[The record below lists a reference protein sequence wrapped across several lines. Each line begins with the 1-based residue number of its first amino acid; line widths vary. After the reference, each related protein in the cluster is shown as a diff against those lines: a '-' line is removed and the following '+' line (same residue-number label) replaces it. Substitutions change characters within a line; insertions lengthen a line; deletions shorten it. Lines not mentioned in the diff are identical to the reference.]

1 MRQRPRSPREQ
12 IVDRWLLV
20 RYLIIGVYV
29 GIATVGAFGWWFMSY
44 PGGPQMT
51 WAELTSASRCIG
63 DACESFKDRRPS
75 TMAMSTLVLIEMF
88 NALNSLSEN
97 KSLLSHPA
105 DDECLVAR
113 LHRHQHVAPFRHH
126 VRPILRED
134 VHHHRAQFEEW
145 RAVFWFSIPVI
156 FIDEVLKYV
165 TRAHRASINLWLKRG
180 ARGDILPRSR
190 TAKGS

>member
-1 MRQRPRSPREQ
+1 
-12 IVDRWLLV
+12 
-20 RYLIIGVYV
+20 
-29 GIATVGAFGWWFMSY
+29 
-44 PGGPQMT
+44 
-51 WAELTSASRCIG
+51 
-63 DACESFKDRRPS
+63 
-75 TMAMSTLVLIEMF
+75 MSTLVLIEMF

-97 KSLLSHPA
+97 KSLLSHPPTTNVWL
-105 DDECLVAR
+105 LVSIVISMW
-113 LHRHQHVAPFRHH
+113 LHFVIMYVPSFAKTFT
-126 VRPILRED
+126 ITALNY
-134 VHHHRAQFEEW
+134 EEW